1 MSAMAKKGLTVNLIL
16 TLTMNVI
23 LIVDTRNKPA
33 LQIFRELR
41 RVLLQMH
48 DGIPTKIGWD

>member
-16 TLTMNVI
+16 TPTMNVI
-23 LIVDTRNKPA
+23 LIVDTRTVPA

-48 DGIPTKIGWD
+48 DGIPR